1 MTSHCA
7 EATVKNWSGEDW
19 VGGAPTVTMAPGTLA
34 AWPALREPHDRVHFA
49 GTETATQWIG
59 WVVMTQM
66 MIMMMMMMM
75 MTRYM
80 DGAVESGMR
89 AAWEVLN
96 IIKPQSLSPHELKV
110 TRRME
115 SCKSTMK

>member
-1 MTSHCA
+1 MTTACEVTFHCA

-59 WVVMTQM
+59 WVVMM
-66 MIMMMMMMM
+66 MIIMIIIMMMMMTIIMTIIMMMM
-75 MTRYM
+75 MTQIVDRV
-80 DGAVESGMR
+80 A
-89 AAWEVLN
+89 
-96 IIKPQSLSPHELKV
+96 
-110 TRRME
+110 
-115 SCKSTMK
+115 